1 MDKATVLIVVDRF
14 RVALER
20 RGVRVQRIVLFGSQA
35 AGNASAHSDI
45 DLVVISPDFADRNL
59 WARIQML
66 SEAICDVWS
75 PIEAVGKTQR
85 EWDEEDSPVTQ
96 FARQGVV
103 VYQAA

>member
-1 MDKATVLIVVDRF
+1 MDKATVLDVVDRF

-20 RGVRVQRIVLFGSQA
+20 RGVRVERIVLFGSQA
-35 AGNASAHSDI
+35 AGNASPHSDI

-66 SEAICDVWS
+66 SGAICDVWS
-75 PIEAVGKTQR
+75 PIEAVAKTPR
-85 EWDEEDSPVTQ
+85 EWDEEDSPVMQ

-103 VYQAA
+103 IYQAA